1 MIKRIAHVGI
11 ATHSIAESME
21 FYKYLGLEVDSIEII
36 RDQKVKMASMKVG
49 NSAIE
54 LIEAIEEDSPV
65 ERFIETCGGGI
76 HHITFEVDDLRKQLK
91 LLKDKNIRLIDE
103 KPRRGAGG
111 SLIAFIHPRSTG
123 GVLVELA
130 QIETEE
136 TS

>member
-65 ERFIETCGGGI
+65 ERFIETFGGGI

-91 LLKDKNIRLIDE
+91 FLKDKNIRLIDE

>member
-36 RDQKVKMASMKVG
+36 RDQKVKTASMKVG

-65 ERFIETCGGGI
+65 ERFVETFGGGI

>member
-21 FYKYLGLEVDSIEII
+21 FYKYLGLKVDSIEII

-65 ERFIETCGGGI
+65 ERFVETFGGGI

>member
-36 RDQKVKMASMKVG
+36 RDQKVKTASLKVG

-65 ERFIETCGGGI
+65 ERFIETSGGGI

-91 LLKDKNIRLIDE
+91 YLKDKNIRLIDE